1 MVPDDTRS
9 VRPPALDASA
19 GQAVYT
25 PLVLAAYDLAV
36 VAFSNTV
43 IWRCPSRKMLAY
55 YNRHVSEAHLDVGVG
70 TGYFL
75 DRCRFPVA
83 QPRLALYDLN
93 PHSLRVAAR
102 RLRRYDPAIHHGD
115 VLQPAPIEPQSF
127 DSIGLNYL
135 LHCLPGTIAGKSVVF
150 DHLKPLLRP
159 GGVFFGSTVLTGG
172 VQHDPVSRGVLALY
186 NRRGIFSNLQDDLDG
201 LRESLATRFERHE
214 VEICGRV
221 ALFWAR

>member
-1 MVPDDTRS
+1 MPDDTRS

-43 IWRCPSRKMLAY
+43 IWRCPSRKMLA
-55 YNRHVSEAHLDVGVG
+55 
-70 TGYFL
+70 
-75 DRCRFPVA
+75 
-83 QPRLALYDLN
+83 
-93 PHSLRVAAR
+93 
-102 RLRRYDPAIHHGD
+102 
-115 VLQPAPIEPQSF
+115 
-127 DSIGLNYL
+127 
-135 LHCLPGTIAGKSVVF
+135 
-150 DHLKPLLRP
+150 
-159 GGVFFGSTVLTGG
+159 
-172 VQHDPVSRGVLALY
+172 LY